1 MKKQDESDFL
11 DNELAELYQ
20 KDVNKF
26 IDESNF
32 EVESLSGFSQFSGS
46 SLKSIQGDEIDAS
59 KQKDNDYLR
68 KLYK

>member
-1 MKKQDESDFL
+1 MKKQDESDLL

-32 EVESLSGFSQFSGS
+32 EVESLSGFS
-46 SLKSIQGDEIDAS
+46 
-59 KQKDNDYLR
+59 
-68 KLYK
+68 